1 MARHRSLNAVRLLCG
16 LLLVTVAMTCLPG
29 CSLFVMAGKM
39 LFGDPK
45 IDSTFKERTKVDLVK
60 EEKKLLVICRTPYSV
75 QNSMPSLE
83 YDLTDGILR
92 RLKQKQ
98 IKIVSPDKV
107 AVWMDENGGEIGNPS
122 LLAKDFD
129 CDYIAIVE
137 VGSLSFYEENS
148 RDMLRGHAAGT
159 IRAFE
164 VKKDKDKDSK
174 SVLQVYS
181 GEFTSLYPEFSPVST
196 YSVTERTF
204 QKQFLDQLATQ
215 IARHFHDYRMSET
228 VL

>member
-1 MARHRSLNAVRLLCG
+1 MLRHHFQTACRSVSG
-16 LLLVTVAMTCLPG
+16 LLAVLVAVTCLSG

-45 IDSTFKERTKVDLVK
+45 IDSTFKERTGVDLVE
-60 EEKKLLVICRTPYSV
+60 EEKTLLVICRTPYTV

-92 RLKQKQ
+92 RLKQRK
-98 IKIVSPDKV
+98 IKTVSPDKV

-129 CDYIAIVE
+129 CDFIAVVE
-137 VGSLSFYEENS
+137 VSSLSFYEENS
-148 RDMLRGHAAGT
+148 RDMLRGHASGS

-164 VKKDKDKDSK
+164 VKSTEGDDSK
-174 SVLQVYS
+174 RASLVYS
-181 GEFTSLYPEFSPVST
+181 GEFTSQYPEFSPVSIH
-196 YSVTERTF
+196 SVSERTF
-204 QKQFLDQLATQ
+204 QKQFLNQLATQ
-215 IARHFHDYRMSET
+215 ISRHFHDYRMSET
-228 VL
+228 VQ